1 MGAVRFLSPPRER
14 NPRQRFCAGAKA
26 MSENAIAKMTMRQA
40 EEEMACFRKI
50 YSIVRLLDLKTIE
63 ENPCYAPW
71 REAHPCTRCIGREAL
86 LCKGQKSKLEH
97 VGSQIY
103 QATARYVE
111 VDGNPYVMEMI
122 QPLDPDSDALS
133 HEDKRLYTDALTGV
147 YNRRFYEDELRH
159 KFLTAGVAMIDLDD
173 FKLCNDTFGHEA
185 GDAALCAVASIIQH
199 NIRSSDMLIRYGGDE
214 LLLILPMIPAD
225 DFARKLRLINQK
237 LSGARVPGF
246 ERLRITSSIGGVLSA
261 GVSIEEAVKLADKR
275 MYQAKRQKN
284 MVVTENEP
292 QNVRNVQS
300 PPRPT
305 VLIVD
310 DSPMNREILTE
321 ILGKDFQL
329 LEASDGAQC
338 MSLLKQF
345 GSGISLVLLDI
356 VMPDMDGFEVL
367 ARMAGQDLLNDLP
380 VIMVSSED
388 SSTVIHRAY
397 ELGAS
402 DFIRR
407 PFDARIVHRRV
418 TNITRLYARQ
428 RRLRAMVSQQFYD
441 REKNDQIL
449 FGILSQVM
457 EVHYGES
464 SHHIP
469 RVQRITGILL
479 ERLCQKTDRYNLTG
493 ADRRLIATAAALHDI
508 GRMAI
513 DDRIL
518 NAPDLTPEQKAI
530 LRTHTILGEQMLEN
544 LAQYQDEPLVKF
556 ALQICRWHHERWD
569 GSGYPDGLKGDSIP
583 IAAQVV
589 ALADA
594 YDSLVGKGDKHLA
607 LPQAQAI
614 AELEAGTYGAFNP
627 LLLECLRDVKDRLA
641 EEAGM
646 DTPAPP
652 EKRLLFDETS
662 LG

>member
-1 MGAVRFLSPPRER
+1 
-14 NPRQRFCAGAKA
+14 
-26 MSENAIAKMTMRQA
+26 MSELTEQNLTRQQA
-40 EEEMACFRKI
+40 EQEMACLRKI
-50 YSIVRLLDLKTIE
+50 YASVRLLDPKMLAE
-63 ENPCYAPW
+63 EPCYPPW
-71 REAHPCTRCIGREAL
+71 KNVHPCTSCVGREAMAGK
-86 LCKGQKSKLEH
+86 CQCSKLETL
-97 VGSQIY
+97 GSSLY
-103 QATARYVE
+103 QVTARYVE
-111 VDGNPYVMEMI
+111 VDGKPYVMEMI
-122 QPLDPDSDALS
+122 LPLDASARSTLNS
-133 HEDKRLYTDALTGV
+133 NELIYRDALTGA
-147 YNRRFYEDELRH
+147 YNRRFYEEELKH
-159 KFLTAGVAMIDLDD
+159 KYLNAGVAMIDLDD
-173 FKLCNDTFGHEA
+173 FKLCNDTYGHSA
-185 GDAALCAVASIIQH
+185 GDAALRLIVSIIH
-199 NIRSSDMLIRYGGDE
+199 RRIRSTDMLVRYGGDE
-214 LLLILPMIPAD
+214 LLLILPDISAEA
-225 DFARKLRLINQK
+225 FVRKLKDINKRLFAAH
-237 LSGARVPGF
+237 LPEF
-246 ERLRITSSIGGVLSA
+246 EKMHVSASIGGVMAA
-261 GVSIEEAVKLADKR
+261 GIPISDALPIADKR
-275 MYQAKRQKN
+275 MYLAKHSKN
-284 MVVTENEP
+284 TVVTEDIAP
-292 QNVRNVQS
+292 DAVRSENDH
-300 PPRPT
+300 RPM

-310 DSPMNREILTE
+310 DSPMNRDILSEILCDDFE
-321 ILGKDFQL
+321 ILEAPNGPKCLEL
-329 LEASDGAQC
+329 LNAWGSD
-338 MSLLKQF
+338 
-345 GSGISLVLLDI
+345 ISIVLLDI
-356 VMPDMDGFEVL
+356 VMPDMDGFDVL
-367 ARMAGQDLLNDLP
+367 SRMAAQGLLEDLP
-380 VIMVSSED
+380 VVMISSED
-388 SSTVIHRAY
+388 SAQTVRRAY

-402 DFIRR
+402 DYISR

-457 EVHYGES
+457 EVRYGES

-493 ADRRLIATAAALHDI
+493 ADRRLIVTAAALHDI

-513 DDRIL
+513 DGRIL
-518 NAPDLTPEQKAI
+518 NAPDPTPEQKAI
-530 LRTHTILGEQMLEN
+530 LRTHTILGAQMLEN
-544 LAQYQDEPLVKF
+544 LSQYQDEPLVKF

-569 GSGYPDGLKGDSIP
+569 GSGFPDGLKGDSIP

-652 EKRLLFDETS
+652 QKKDYPLTKLLLDEV
-662 LG
+662 